1 MSEQSIQQIER
12 DLERDREALAQS
24 LAALRDRMRPA
35 SLLSH
40 SAASLKSGAAAVVA
54 RATGGL
60 MRGSDREDTVP
71 AASDDAPAL
80 AGTRFEALSRWED
93 EGGPPAPVPE
103 DPEEEWLVEA
113 RGLRG
118 RALDL
123 LARIDDA
130 ARRGLAPAADL
141 ARHRAEVVA
150 AFTAETTTA
159 LGRGLESLGEA
170 ARAQAI
176 AARERVYIARMTVA
190 SRARTEVEAQPLT
203 AAAVAAAAGAAL
215 AWLLPRTETED
226 RLLGATRDRLLGD
239 LKRLARHEAMQASD
253 LAQGLSAAF
262 RRDLDRAAAV
272 FAPPAPLNGSG
283 AHRAQRTH

>member
-1 MSEQSIQQIER
+1 MSEQSIPEIER
-12 DLERDREALAQS
+12 ELERDREALAQS

-40 SAASLKSGAAAVVA
+40 SAASLKSGAAAVMA

-60 MRGSDREDTVP
+60 LRGSDREEGATS
-71 AASDDAPAL
+71 ATDDSTAL

-93 EGGPPAPVPE
+93 EGGPPALEPE

-113 RGLRG
+113 RGLRA

-123 LARIDDA
+123 LARIDEA

-150 AFTAETTTA
+150 AFAAETTTA

-176 AARERVYIARMTVA
+176 ATRERVYIARVTVA
-190 SRARTEVEAQPLT
+190 SRARAEVEAQPLT

-226 RLLGATRDRLLGD
+226 RLLGAARDRLVGD

-253 LAQGLSAAF
+253 LALGLSAAF
-262 RRDLDRAAAV
+262 GRDLDRAAAV
-272 FAPPAPLNGSG
+272 FAPSASPDGPG
-283 AHRAQRTH
+283 AHRAQRAH

>member
-1 MSEQSIQQIER
+1 MSEQSISEIER
-12 DLERDREALAQS
+12 ALERDREALAQS

-40 SAASLKSGAAAVVA
+40 GAASLKSGAAAVVA

-60 MRGSDREDTVP
+60 MRGTDRQD
-71 AASDDAPAL
+71 ASDAAEPPAL

-93 EGGPPAPVPE
+93 EGGPPAPEPE
-103 DPEEEWLVEA
+103 DPEEDWLVEA
-113 RGLRG
+113 RGLRA

-123 LARIDDA
+123 LARIDEA

-150 AFTAETTTA
+150 AFAAETTAA
-159 LGRGLESLGEA
+159 LGKGLETLGET

-176 AARERVYIARMTVA
+176 AARERVYVARVTVA
-190 SRARTEVEAQPLT
+190 RRARAEVEAQPLT
-203 AAAVAAAAGAAL
+203 AATMAAAAGAAL
-215 AWLLPRTETED
+215 ALLLPRTEAED
-226 RLLGATRDRLLGD
+226 RLLGGTRDRLAHD
-239 LKRLARHEAMQASD
+239 LKRLARDEAMKASD

-262 RRDLDRAAAV
+262 HRDLDRAAAI
-272 FAPPAPLNGSG
+272 FTPNAAPGESRP
-283 AHRAQRTH
+283 TH